1 MNEERVIVVV
11 PRLNLDGA
19 PRTVGDLVFTTR
31 QVFLARRTGGA
42 ELARAFDLTGGRPGR
57 AAQPGSLPR
66 AFARSLSTRFSAPRT
81 DARVSSI
88 ASSRALPSRSAV
100 SFSSPSVRL
109 IPRHGKRVKLLGKR
123 AALELLASSIPDL
136 VGAGAPISL
145 T

>member
-11 PRLNLDGA
+11 PRVNLDGA

-42 ELARAFDLTGGRPGR
+42 ELARAFDLTG
-57 AAQPGSLPR
+57 AAPAAPR
-66 AFARSLSTRFSAPRT
+66 ARKSSHRLRAQSLDKILAAADRRTRFEYRELE
-81 DARVSSI
+81 SI
-88 ASSRALPSRSAV
+88 TVNVGGL
-100 SFSSPSVRL
+100 FSSPSVRL

-123 AALELLASSIPDL
+123 AALEILASSIPDL